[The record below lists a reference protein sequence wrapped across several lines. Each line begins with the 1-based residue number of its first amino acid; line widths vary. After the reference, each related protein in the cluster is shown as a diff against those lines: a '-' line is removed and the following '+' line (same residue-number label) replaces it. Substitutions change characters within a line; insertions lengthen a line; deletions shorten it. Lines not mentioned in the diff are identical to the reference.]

1 MDPAPPG
8 RFRRVLRAG
17 PGGRVRRPVRSPAA
31 HAAPPRALGGGTGP
45 APEGTP
51 APASVSPV
59 LLPTTAA
66 KDQDKVIS
74 EGA

>member
-1 MDPAPPG
+1 MTPARSGGTRPG
-8 RFRRVLRAG
+8 
-17 PGGRVRRPVRSPAA
+17 PMTPAVG
-31 HAAPPRALGGGTGP
+31 AAPPRALVGGAGP

-74 EGA
+74 EDT